1 LRDLKGKTAFVTGGA
16 SGFGL
21 EFARVFL
28 KQGMNV
34 ALADIEEAA
43 LTKAADA
50 LHVDQ
55 TRLRGFVCDVADRAS
70 LQAAADGAIAAF
82 GRVHL
87 VCNNAGVGGRPG
99 GIEEL
104 SERQWDWVLSINLMG
119 VVHGIAVFLPHMRA
133 HGEGG
138 HFLNT
143 ASMAGMLGQPHDG
156 PYSASKAAVVGISET
171 LSYELRGGNIG
182 VSVLCPGFART
193 GIADSERNAP
203 ADLAK
208 EAAAP
213 LSEAAAAHAVRV
225 REFVATGIAPAE
237 VAARALQGIL
247 DGDLYIFT
255 HPDMR
260 PMLQKRLARIN
271 AAYDKAERF
280 SSGA

>member
-171 LSYELRGGNIG
+171 LSYELCGGNIG

-280 SSGA
+280 NRGA